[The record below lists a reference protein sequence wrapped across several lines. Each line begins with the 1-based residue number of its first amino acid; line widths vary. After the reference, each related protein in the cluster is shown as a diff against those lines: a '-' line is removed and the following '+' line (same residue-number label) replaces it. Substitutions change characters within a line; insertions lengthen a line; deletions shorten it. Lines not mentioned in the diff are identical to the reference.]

1 MVLIFDAYDAAIE
14 LSDALSES
22 LPEVKFIVSMR
33 TGLHSARTHEILMK
47 LPDPIR
53 TVNLNGIQQ
62 TDIDDFRKLLD
73 SIGIS
78 TDVHRRLVRRKYDFR
93 DVMLALFD
101 NATVRSGILDALNPL
116 LDDAEYKRVFIV
128 CHVLKWV
135 GQEADD
141 ALLRIVTRSDPYLQI
156 RRYPGVSADIFS
168 FDDDSFGVRS
178 SLLSEYLI
186 KQILTAEDVISWIYK
201 IVVEAVKRKSE
212 RRNQTTLRRLMRFS
226 PLYQAF
232 RNDVRRLERLTDL
245 FELWRRH
252 ELISR
257 EPLFWLQYAILK
269 TEANDLQ
276 LAEAFIETAY
286 GRAHEIPGFRTYQI
300 DTYALRLLLILETRA
315 ADAGPVRR
323 FDRIIDKLEQ
333 VRPMIGDVNYRWH
346 AVQVLAELEPFVALR
361 TGSMSNGERIALV
374 HQLRLL
380 LQNMQLLTAEARA
393 ETGADKVERKVER
406 SVETIVNAN
415 PGVR

>member
-1 MVLIFDAYDAAIE
+1 MAPPPLRELDSDGSVLFLGSGFSRSSRNIQGKNLPTGGELKEHFAKLLGVAPDDYDLPTLADAVNADPQVSLRDLLYETFTVAQLADGQKEVLGRPWMRIYTTNYDDSIE
-14 LSDALSES
+14 LFYQRTGRKAPSFSYHDAKPRRLPNSTVIHLHGMIRNITDGNVLDQLILSEEAYVRQHFETSPWYDEFVRDLKVCSACYFVGYS
-22 LPEVKFIVSMR
+22 L
-33 TGLHSARTHEILMK
+33 
-47 LPDPIR
+47 
-53 TVNLNGIQQ
+53 
-62 TDIDDFRKLLD
+62 
-73 SIGIS
+73 
-78 TDVHRRLVRRKYDFR
+78 
-93 DVMLALFD
+93 
-101 NATVRSGILDALNPL
+101 
-116 LDDAEYKRVFIV
+116 
-128 CHVLKWV
+128 
-135 GQEADD
+135 
-141 ALLRIVTRSDPYLQI
+141 
-156 RRYPGVSADIFS
+156 
-168 FDDDSFGVRS
+168 
-178 SLLSEYLI
+178 
-186 KQILTAEDVISWIYK
+186 YK

-323 FDRIIDKLEQ
+323 FDMIIDKLEQ

-380 LQNMQLLTAEARA
+380 LQNMQLLPAEARV

-406 SVETIVNAN
+406 SIATIVNAN